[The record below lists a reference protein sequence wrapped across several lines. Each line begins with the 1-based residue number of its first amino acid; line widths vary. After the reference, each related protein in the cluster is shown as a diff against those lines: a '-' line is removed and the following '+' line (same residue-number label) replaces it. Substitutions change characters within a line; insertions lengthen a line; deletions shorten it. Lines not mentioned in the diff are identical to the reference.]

1 MSWTLRH
8 CFFQVRLDPATYFD
22 GKQLPWTLVDYV
34 AQTAKESEIAGLTEM
49 LILHEVFCS
58 PCFFGFILASGQV
71 LQGGSNEEI
80 SLGAKGLDP
89 FLPDP

>member
-1 MSWTLRH
+1 M
-8 CFFQVRLDPATYFD
+8 RLDPAAYFD

-49 LILHEVFCS
+49 LIVHELFCS
-58 PCFFGFILASGQV
+58 PCFFGFILARGQV
-71 LQGGSNEEI
+71 LQGGSKERFH
-80 SLGAKGLDP
+80 LGPKRLDP